1 MPNCRKC
8 ASPLKT
14 AEFLI
19 CEDQTKPGLECSNP
33 HCDFM
38 VCERLG
44 EYLFDDC

>member
-1 MPNCRKC
+1 MFNCSRC

-38 VCERLG
+38 VCEMLG